1 MEELHS
7 FFDTITLCMRRHNVV
22 RDVRRLILMLCIQDE
37 YTDRHAANCV
47 GLGYSK
53 LLSIML
59 KPCFLA
65 RFVTTVATTGMN
77 INPNNSSQGLG
88 CPILLTKAA
97 TDFILTAGVLP
108 DSHKLLIN
116 HPSEGLGILSA
127 DACTQIISAYIH
139 QKGLKHPVYTKH
151 FAVDEKLA
159 VIVDDNFGTRAYICA
174 NEHRSGPYDPKIL
187 EWKNQ
192 PTIHL
197 HYTKIIVIVQQH
209 FKHTAKVR
217 FITPVILESI
227 KTISQYLTGRRQ
239 EVMKQIEKRN
249 GREFIVDDDSDV
261 L

>member
-1 MEELHS
+1 MDERRL
-7 FFDTITLCMRRHNVV
+7 FFDTITLCMRRLGVV
-22 RDVRRLILMLCIQDE
+22 KDVRQLILMVCIQEE
-37 YTDRHAANCV
+37 YTDRHISNCV
-47 GLGYSK
+47 GVGYSK
-53 LLSIML
+53 LMSIVL
-59 KPCFLA
+59 KPCFLI
-65 RFVTTVATTGMN
+65 RFVTTVATTGIQ
-77 INPNNSSQGLG
+77 INPNNNSAGLG
-88 CPILLTKAA
+88 SPILLTKIA

-108 DSHKLLIN
+108 DNHKLLIN
-116 HPSEGLGILSA
+116 HPAEGLGILSA

-197 HYTKIIVIVQQH
+197 HYTKIVAIGQRH
-209 FKHTAKVR
+209 FRHAAGVR
-217 FITPVILESI
+217 FVTPVILESI
-227 KTISQYLTGRRQ
+227 KTLSQYFTAKRQ
-239 EVMKQIEKRN
+239 EVVKQIKKRN
-249 GREFIVDDDSDV
+249 GRKSAVDEASDV